1 MVNFGNTLKE
11 LRQRAG
17 LTQKQLADR
26 LWLSKA
32 TVSYYEQSLR
42 YPSPEILVR
51 LAGVFHVSTDY
62 LLGLDEK
69 SQSIDVSDLTEEEIS
84 AVQSVINAL
93 RKSHNKKS

>member
-62 LLGLDEK
+62 LLGLDVK

>member
-26 LWLSKA
+26 LWLSKG

-51 LAGVFHVSTDY
+51 LAGIFHVSTDY